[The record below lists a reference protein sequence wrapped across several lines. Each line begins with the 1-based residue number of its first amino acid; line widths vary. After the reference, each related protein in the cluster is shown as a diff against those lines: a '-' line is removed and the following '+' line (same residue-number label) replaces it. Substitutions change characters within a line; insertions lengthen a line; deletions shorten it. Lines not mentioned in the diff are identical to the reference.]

1 MVGGMD
7 MMQTNVAE
15 QPQDGRTAEMAPA
28 AASVPF
34 YESASIQRLVWPVS
48 GEEFLARYWEKK
60 PLIVHRANPDYYGD
74 LFTLQ
79 DFDAAMKSNR
89 GYVKTAEAT
98 TKSQSKHNGTGPEA
112 LEAVLNDMRGGHTLI
127 LDTMHQ
133 HNSKLGSFC
142 SLLAQETGDRF
153 QTNLY
158 LTPPN
163 GKGFQPHWDNHDVYI
178 LQVLGSKHWKVEK
191 TRRVLPETDAR
202 IEDEGRELRGEVYEF
217 TLQQGDMVYIPRG
230 FVHAAECGSECSL
243 HVTLGLNYNSWNQLL
258 MAAIKAAV
266 LRDDSLRLSLP
277 AGYMKGDGAGII
289 KRVSAV
295 LREAAD
301 PAFLAQVLD
310 QYRDEIV
317 QKASIDISGQIESFF
332 RPRELGLDDKF
343 GVRPGLFY
351 TIRKGEET
359 VILKVGTRVITF
371 PDFFGEALEFA
382 LQSPSYAVRDL
393 PGDLEDDLKLV
404 FIERLMQEAL
414 LIRK

>member
-1 MVGGMD
+1 
-7 MMQTNVAE
+7 MMQTDIGSDEKAQGAQAVGQAA
-15 QPQDGRTAEMAPA
+15 TAPA
-28 AASVPF
+28 VPF
-34 YESASIQRLVWPVS
+34 YEEATIQRLVWPVS
-48 GEEFLARYWEKK
+48 TEEFLARYWEKR

-79 DFDAAMKSNR
+79 DFDASLKNNR

-98 TKSQSKHNGTGPEA
+98 SKSQAMHNGAGPSA
-112 LEAVLNDMRGGHTLI
+112 MEAVLKDMHSGHTLI
-127 LDTMHQ
+127 LDTMHE

-142 SLLAQETGDRF
+142 RLLAQDTGDRF

-163 GKGFQPHWDNHDVYI
+163 GKGFRPHWDNHDVYI
-178 LQVLGSKHWKVEK
+178 LQVLGSKHWKIEK
-191 TRRVLPETDAR
+191 ERRTLPQPDAR
-202 IEDEGRELRGEVYEF
+202 MPEEGRELRGELHEF

-230 FVHAAECGSECSL
+230 FIHAAECGSDCSL
-243 HVTLGLNYNSWNQLL
+243 HITLGLNYNSWNQLL

-277 AGYMKGDGAGII
+277 AGYMKGDGAGIL
-289 KRVSAV
+289 KRVSEV
-295 LREAAD
+295 LHSAAD
-301 PAFLAQVLD
+301 PAFLAEVLE
-310 QYRDEIV
+310 QFRDEIV
-317 QKASIDISGQIESFF
+317 QKHYLEISGQVESFF
-332 RPRELGLDDKF
+332 QPKELKLDDKF
-343 GVRPGLFY
+343 GARPGLFY
-351 TIRKGEET
+351 TIRKGEES
-359 VILKVGTRVITF
+359 VILKVGTRSVTF

-382 LQSPSYAVRDL
+382 LQTPSYAIRDL